1 MKSSFNIQPMVGKF
15 WQKSFSIH
23 SGIFIG
29 LFCSLFGIQTAQAAS
44 FGFTKIADTNNPLFS
59 GFASYQT
66 GAINNKGNIA
76 FYAFNSNLSTPEDA
90 GIYTG
95 DGKEISTILNNDI
108 LAQLYPNPYSAPDA
122 PSNPP
127 PARYSIRG
135 SVDINDQNTVAFS
148 ANVSFLGGYDNRQ
161 FILMSENGEI
171 KNVGGYSGDHRSST
185 ILIDLDLNNQ
195 NSLVTHFIT
204 SSIRGLTDSI
214 ILYKNIGENNQS
226 STIIAQGNYDNL
238 YIGGI
243 IGSRWTSLNNQGT
256 LAFAST
262 YKDLSLPTPY
272 RQISLTDENSIT
284 EVMADIDFEQVHL
297 AINDHN
303 EIVFASP
310 ISNNQENGIFSLK
323 NGAITNLVNYDG
335 LFSQFESVD
344 INNHGLVAFGATL
357 DTGTKGI
364 FIGADP
370 VADKVITVGDSLFG
384 STITNLSFFGDKGLN
399 DQGQIA
405 FYATLAD
412 GTTGIFRADPSKKSV
427 PEPTSILSLLAL
439 GVWGLSSR
447 RKSS

>member
-1 MKSSFNIQPMVGKF
+1 IQ
-15 WQKSFSIH
+15 S
-23 SGIFIG
+23 
-29 LFCSLFGIQTAQAAS
+29 AQAAS
-44 FGFTKIADTNNPLFS
+44 FSFTKIADTNNTLFS
-59 GFASYQT
+59 GFSYYRT

-76 FYAFNSNLSTPEDA
+76 FFAFNSNSSTTEDA

-95 DGKEISTILNNDI
+95 DGKEIATILNNDI
-108 LAQLYPNPYSAPDA
+108 LAQLYPDPYFAPGA

-171 KNVGGYSGDHRSST
+171 KNVGSYGSSARNSST

-204 SSIRGLTDSI
+204 SSVRESTDSI

-226 STIIAQGNYDNL
+226 SKIIAQGNFDNL
-238 YIGGI
+238 YRGGI
-243 IGSRWTSLNNQGT
+243 ISSRWTSLNNQGN

-262 YKDLSLPTPY
+262 YKDLSVPSPY

-284 EVMADIDFEQVHL
+284 SVMADIDFPQVHL
-297 AINDHN
+297 AINDHK

-310 ISNNQENGIFSLK
+310 ISNDQGNGIFSLK

-335 LFSQFESVD
+335 LFSRFESVD

-370 VADKVITVGDSLFG
+370 FADKVITVGDSLFG

-412 GTTGIFRADPSKKSV
+412 GTSGIFRADPSKKSV
-427 PEPTSILSLLAL
+427 PEPTSVLSLLAL

-447 RKSS
+447 RKSG